1 MKNWIVSIIIISGLI
16 GVQNTI
22 VAQESVASF
31 DELTLTVKGNVV
43 NTVEKV
49 KEFGFNVFENGK
61 VIYSHHSTNGKFEY
75 RLPYNSSVMIEF
87 MAEGHYTKRI
97 ALATNS
103 KARLGDSPT
112 LSMTMTLIS
121 TARYP
126 ELQKVQDLLDFPAAF
141 ITYDRAGVSYD
152 KNEDFSRVINDAL
165 IKVIPGIDYSD
176 SKLASLDW

>member
-1 MKNWIVSIIIISGLI
+1 MKNWTLSILIISGLI
-16 GVQNTI
+16 GIENTSI
-22 VAQESVASF
+22 AQENVASF

-49 KEFGFNVFENGK
+49 KEFDFNVFENGK
-61 VIYSHHSTNGKFEY
+61 VIYSHHSNNGKFEY

-87 MAEGHYTKRI
+87 IADGHYTKRI

-103 KARLGDSPT
+103 KARLGGGPT

-121 TARYP
+121 TMRYP
-126 ELQKVQDLLDFPAAF
+126 ELQKMQSLMDFPAAF

-152 KNEDFSRVINDAL
+152 KNEDFSRVINSAMV
-165 IKVIPGIDYSD
+165 KVIPGIDYSD